1 MWLPAAFE
9 RGDLVVDAG
18 ELGLEEVEGH
28 DQEDARPA
36 GRIDDPQASQP
47 VAIRPPGLHL
57 GRLPPPRDR
66 GVVAE
71 VRALLRVVA
80 HDAVERLRQMRAE
93 RLGHDEAGDVVGG
106 IDHPVPLAPPAG
118 AGRLLGRLLLAAR
131 LRLQALDVG
140 DRLLEDVA
148 EDGDGNLRGEV
159 VPADRVKAFA
169 DGIGQAQRVDRGIGL
184 EQAAIV
190 ARDPQRLAALVD
202 RLEQAEE
209 IVPDRA
215 RVVRIPVLEGVAEG
229 VARQEPGVL
238 GEGDEEHAVEDLL
251 GGGDPGERI
260 EPRVGGPNRRDQR
273 VPQAP
278 VVPIHAVG
286 DVAVFAAAVL
296 QQLAG
301 APRQQ
306 VVGRQQQHEAR
317 VFPRIG
323 QAVEP
328 EALEGGGA
336 FAEPVEPELDVVRD
350 QHPFHPARVHGVFPR
365 LLHRALVPPRHD
377 RVEVARA
384 GPLQLERRHDLRD
397 GPAEPAEGEID
408 APPQD
413 RLLRRDGVVRS
424 LRRPAIAEHALDDL

>member
-1 MWLPAAFE
+1 MKST
-9 RGDLVVDAG
+9 RS
-18 ELGLEEVEGH
+18 
-28 DQEDARPA
+28 
-36 GRIDDPQASQP
+36 RIFWA
-47 VAIRPPGLHL
+47 VAI
-57 GRLPPPRDR
+57 
-66 GVVAE
+66 
-71 VRALLRVVA
+71 
-80 HDAVERLRQMRAE
+80 
-93 RLGHDEAGDVVGG
+93 
-106 IDHPVPLAPPAG
+106 PASG
-118 AGRLLGRLLLAAR
+118 SM
-131 LRLQALDVG
+131 
-140 DRLLEDVA
+140 
-148 EDGDGNLRGEV
+148 
-159 VPADRVKAFA
+159 
-169 DGIGQAQRVDRGIGL
+169 
-184 EQAAIV
+184 
-190 ARDPQRLAALVD
+190 
-202 RLEQAEE
+202 
-209 IVPDRA
+209 
-215 RVVRIPVLEGVAEG
+215 
-229 VARQEPGVL
+229 
-238 GEGDEEHAVEDLL
+238 
-251 GGGDPGERI
+251 
-260 EPRVGGPNRRDQR
+260 PRVGGPNRRDQR

-317 VFPRIG
+317 VFPRVG

-350 QHPFHPARVHGVFPR
+350 QHPFHPARVRGVFPR

-384 GPLQLERRHDLRD
+384 GPLQLERRHDLRG

-424 LRRPAIAEHALDDL
+424 LRRPAIAEHALDDLRRELPVQRGLLETMDAPRGDQLGPRLQRGEMIGGERGGPDMPFERLLVEQVHGTTATPCPQRGPRPRVNDSILTVFLSICAVHGLCMRCASKDPP